1 MICKRCN
8 IDKDD
13 SEFYK
18 HRRRGIIKPYGVCI
32 ECTKIKSKENY
43 DNKAEALKILK
54 SAIGCKKCGEKRHYM
69 LDFHHR
75 NPEEK
80 EVVISDC
87 TRKSLHAL
95 LEELKKCDILC
106 SNCHREWHYL
116 YNTTDITYNAWLGEK
131 A

>member
-1 MICKRCN
+1 MICKRCS

-54 SAIGCKKCGEKRHYM
+54 SAIGCKKCGEK
-69 LDFHHR
+69 
-75 NPEEK
+75 K
-80 EVVISDC
+80 
-87 TRKSLHAL
+87 T
-95 LEELKKCDILC
+95 LC
-106 SNCHREWHYL
+106 VRFSS
-116 YNTTDITYNAWLGEK
+116 
-131 A
+131 